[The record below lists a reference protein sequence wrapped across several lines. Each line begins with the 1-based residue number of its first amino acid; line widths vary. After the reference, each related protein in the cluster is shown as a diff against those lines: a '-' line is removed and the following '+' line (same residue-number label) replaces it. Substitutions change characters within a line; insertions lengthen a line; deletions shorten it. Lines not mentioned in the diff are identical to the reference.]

1 MQLIFDF
8 AFDLPLHLAADVV
21 AAVDVVV
28 VALLSR
34 VVLVHRSSAA
44 LTRIRLLGLFFSLAL
59 SWHVLLARS
68 LFFSRSLSWYVA
80 IGSHSLLMFATLSSF
95 FFQIGF
101 VNIYKDFI
109 LFSALRKDNGSDSGI
124 CPVG

>member
-1 MQLIFDF
+1 MQLI
-8 AFDLPLHLAADVV
+8 FDLPLHLAADVV

-80 IGSHSLLMFATLSSF
+80 LGSHSFLMFATLSTF

-101 VNIYKDFI
+101 VKHRQGFYFIFGFEKD
-109 LFSALRKDNGSDSGI
+109 GSDSGI